1 MATKV
6 RTPVFEGPFDLLLHL
21 ILRSEVDVCEVSLSD
36 VVVSYLEELERMEVF
51 ELESASEFLL
61 IAATLIEL
69 KSRQLLPAPED
80 PDDDEE
86 ADIWASRD
94 RRLARL
100 LECRTY
106 RNASSVFEEMMQS
119 AALSRPRSAG
129 PEVSLL
135 EILPDPLAG
144 VSPGDIAEAYLR
156 ASAPEPKPALD
167 LSFLSTIT
175 CQVPDAVADLK
186 ERLPGRG
193 RVGFGEITESL
204 NSRMEVVTH
213 FLALLEMF
221 RLDLVE
227 IYQTETFGQITVEWK
242 EAAPTSSSVAPAAP
256 AAELW
261 TQHWQQWQQ

>member
-1 MATKV
+1 M
-6 RTPVFEGPFDLLLHL
+6 FEGPFDLLLHL
-21 ILRSEVDVCEVSLSD
+21 ILRSEVDIYEVSLSD
-36 VVVSYLEELERMEVF
+36 VVIAYLEELERMEVF

-69 KSRQLLPAPED
+69 KSRQLLPASED
-80 PDDDEE
+80 PDDEE
-86 ADIWASRD
+86 TDIWASRD

-119 AALSRPRSAG
+119 AALSRPRAAG

-156 ASAPEPKPALD
+156 AAAPEPKPTLD
-167 LSFLSTIT
+167 LSFLSPIT
-175 CQVPDAVADLK
+175 YQVPDAVADLR

-193 RVGFGEITESL
+193 RIGFGEITESL

-242 EAAPTSSSVAPAAP
+242 EAAPTSASAAAAAP
-256 AAELW
+256 APELW
-261 TQHWQQWQQ
+261 AQQQWQPRQQ

>member
-1 MATKV
+1 MATEV

-21 ILRSEVDVCEVSLSD
+21 ILRSEVDVYEVSLAD
-36 VVVSYLEELERMEVF
+36 VVTSYLEELERMEVF

-69 KSRQLLPAPED
+69 KSRQLLPESEE

-86 ADIWASRD
+86 TDIWASRD
-94 RRLARL
+94 RLLARL
-100 LECRTY
+100 LECHTY
-106 RNASSVFEEMMQS
+106 RNASSVFEKMMQS
-119 AALSRPRSAG
+119 AALSRPRAAG
-129 PEVSLL
+129 PEVSLI

-144 VSPGDIAEAYLR
+144 VSPRDIAEAYLKAA
-156 ASAPEPKPALD
+156 ASASKPTLD
-167 LSFLSTIT
+167 LSFLSPIT
-175 CQVPDAVADLK
+175 YQVPDAVADLK

-193 RVGFGEITESL
+193 RVGFSEITESL
-204 NSRMEVVTH
+204 SSRMEVVTH

-242 EAAPTSSSVAPAAP
+242 EAASSSASAASVTP

-261 TQHWQQWQQ
+261 THQ